1 MTIAIDRWNP
11 NADIIFVSHAHMDH
25 LPNMLPYALEKTTMF
40 KQPKQFICSK
50 ITKEIFEA
58 RTSGKFS
65 FPKSMWLLGKD
76 ASLSQSVEYNG
87 IKLTLLENG
96 HAYGSTSLFVEGSET
111 IFHTSDFITEDRKP
125 LNGQEIRGLKPI
137 KCDCLIMECTFGAPK
152 FIFPSFDN
160 IQNDIK
166 DYVQKQIDEGHP
178 VILLGYAFGKSQLLL
193 NMIDTSFEV
202 LLDKSIA
209 KNTKILEN
217 NRIKFREWVPYDKYN
232 KKRLKDLH
240 DYVLII
246 PPNAMFEEPY
256 NYLIKEGAK
265 VVSFSGKVLSESYR
279 KEFPAD
285 KYITLSDHCD
295 FKELI
300 DFVQKCDPIEVYLDH
315 GKIEEFSFF
324 LSKILNN
331 TLVKCLISSP
341 LNHLTVL

>member
-1 MTIAIDRWNP
+1 
-11 NADIIFVSHAHMDH
+11 
-25 LPNMLPYALEKTTMF
+25 
-40 KQPKQFICSK
+40 
-50 ITKEIFEA
+50 
-58 RTSGKFS
+58 
-65 FPKSMWLLGKD
+65 
-76 ASLSQSVEYNG
+76 
-87 IKLTLLENG
+87 
-96 HAYGSTSLFVEGSET
+96 
-111 IFHTSDFITEDRKP
+111 
-125 LNGQEIRGLKPI
+125 
-137 KCDCLIMECTFGAPK
+137 MECTFGAPK

-160 IQNDIK
+160 IQNDVN
-166 DYVQKQIDEGHP
+166 DYVQNQINEGHP

-295 FKELI
+295 FRELI
-300 DFVQKCDPIEVYLDH
+300 DFVQKCDPIEIYLDH

-331 TLVKCLISSP
+331 TIVKCLISSP
-341 LNHLTVL
+341 LNHFTVL